1 MSENIVI
8 CLPAR
13 YASTRLPGKPLL
25 EIAGKP
31 LILWALE
38 SASQIDAN
46 EIIVATDDERIQNL
60 VESHGYQCVQT
71 SSEHQSGTDRL
82 AEVARLK
89 NWDNETIVVNYQAD
103 EPLTPKQNIEQLIQ
117 ALKDNPHASIATL
130 YQLINNYEDL
140 VNPNNIKLVTDEND
154 LALYF
159 SRAPIPYSRSTF
171 ADEKLD
177 EKIQY
182 KHHIGLYAYKAGF
195 LKQFSKLSPSDL
207 EKTESLEQLRAMSYG
222 YKIIAKQALQTMP
235 HGIDTKED
243 VSRFEK
249 MLLTTL

>member
-1 MSENIVI
+1 
-8 CLPAR
+8 
-13 YASTRLPGKPLL
+13 
-25 EIAGKP
+25 
-31 LILWALE
+31 
-38 SASQIDAN
+38 
-46 EIIVATDDERIQNL
+46 
-60 VESHGYQCVQT
+60 
-71 SSEHQSGTDRL
+71 EHQSGTDRL

-103 EPLTPKQNIEQLIQ
+103 EPLTPKQNILQLIQ

-140 VNPNNIKLVTDEND
+140 VNPNNVKLVIDEND

-182 KHHIGLYAYKAGF
+182 KHHIGLYAYKASF
-195 LKQFSKLSPSDL
+195 LKQFSKLSPSNL